1 LTGRANT
8 AVEFADILL
17 RICMP
22 SDQKL
27 VWYRQF
33 NRRSGHTIRSD

>member
-1 LTGRANT
+1 
-8 AVEFADILL
+8 
-17 RICMP
+17 MP